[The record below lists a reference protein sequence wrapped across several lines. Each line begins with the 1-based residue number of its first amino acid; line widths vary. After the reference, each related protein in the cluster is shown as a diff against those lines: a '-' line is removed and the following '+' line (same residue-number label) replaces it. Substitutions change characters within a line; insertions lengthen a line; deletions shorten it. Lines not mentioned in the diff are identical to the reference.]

1 MKKVVVIGS
10 SNTDMV
16 VKSARIP
23 VPGETILGGRFMMN
37 PGGKGANQAVQAAR
51 LGAQVTMCGKL
62 GHDSN
67 GKELLS
73 ACEEAGIHTEHILYD
88 PNEPS
93 GCAVIILEEKP
104 TKSIK
109 FR

>member
-37 PGGKGANQAVQAAR
+37 PGG
-51 LGAQVTMCGKL
+51 
-62 GHDSN
+62 
-67 GKELLS
+67 
-73 ACEEAGIHTEHILYD
+73 
-88 PNEPS
+88 
-93 GCAVIILEEKP
+93 
-104 TKSIK
+104 
-109 FR
+109 

>member
-37 PGGKGANQAVQAAR
+37 PGGKEPTR
-51 LGAQVTMCGKL
+51 LSPPPAWDEMSHLLPRSEMICSAKKPKRSGRRRRFIPIMC
-62 GHDSN
+62 
-67 GKELLS
+67 
-73 ACEEAGIHTEHILYD
+73 
-88 PNEPS
+88 
-93 GCAVIILEEKP
+93 
-104 TKSIK
+104 
-109 FR
+109 